1 VWRPAGSDADHRSQR
16 STGQPVISCTSRIS
30 RSFGWVLLRQEAN
43 GSTICSRGVGPLR
56 MRARQ
61 LQLAVSTRH
70 HTIFDR
76 AVSISYSI
84 CYMHATDRLGKS
96 KTCFLGNCSKRY
108 GTWRTSLVGP
118 AGGGFGFTSPGKALC
133 GVGNG
138 FEVLF
143 CTMARRRSS
152 CLLLHLGSKLC
163 VKAASRAGAILRTL
177 PATCPGLIYS
187 TRRHAASS
195 PEQALSV
202 ALSQSAARYRS
213 RDHAQHPATPPREWS
228 SAKGLAHTTIRLP

>member
-1 VWRPAGSDADHRSQR
+1 
-16 STGQPVISCTSRIS
+16 
-30 RSFGWVLLRQEAN
+30 
-43 GSTICSRGVGPLR
+43 
-56 MRARQ
+56 
-61 LQLAVSTRH
+61 
-70 HTIFDR
+70 
-76 AVSISYSI
+76 
-84 CYMHATDRLGKS
+84 MHATYRLGKS

-213 RDHAQHPATPPREWS
+213 RDHAQHPATPRASGAQQRAWLTRPSGCRRVCPKRPPCSQEQAEGPARS
-228 SAKGLAHTTIRLP
+228 PSGRRCFGCTSPEDGLWLL